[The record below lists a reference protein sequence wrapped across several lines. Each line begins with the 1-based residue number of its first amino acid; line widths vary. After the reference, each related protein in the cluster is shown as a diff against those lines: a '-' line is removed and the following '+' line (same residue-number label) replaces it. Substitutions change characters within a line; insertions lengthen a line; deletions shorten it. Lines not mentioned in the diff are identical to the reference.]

1 MLEQQKMQYLLIR
14 KATQTPYCQS
24 QLLVNISKK
33 KGKPLDEKEMQD
45 FRSII
50 VQISW
55 TKSTKIQLSP
65 ELFVEILKLTPFL
78 KSSQQGLLNS
88 LQIIYYFWKAEF
100 FLNLNSTIS
109 INFTTSNLEDLWWG

>member
-1 MLEQQKMQYLLIR
+1 
-14 KATQTPYCQS
+14 
-24 QLLVNISKK
+24 
-33 KGKPLDEKEMQD
+33 MQD

-65 ELFVEILKLTPFL
+65 ELIVEILKLTPFL

>member
-1 MLEQQKMQYLLIR
+1 
-14 KATQTPYCQS
+14 
-24 QLLVNISKK
+24 
-33 KGKPLDEKEMQD
+33 MQD

-109 INFTTSNLEDLWWG
+109 INFATSNLEDLWWG

>member
-1 MLEQQKMQYLLIR
+1 
-14 KATQTPYCQS
+14 
-24 QLLVNISKK
+24 
-33 KGKPLDEKEMQD
+33 MQD

-65 ELFVEILKLTPFL
+65 ELIVEILKLTPFL

-88 LQIIYYFWKAEF
+88 LQIIYYF
-100 FLNLNSTIS
+100 
-109 INFTTSNLEDLWWG
+109 

>member
-1 MLEQQKMQYLLIR
+1 
-14 KATQTPYCQS
+14 
-24 QLLVNISKK
+24 
-33 KGKPLDEKEMQD
+33 MQD

-65 ELFVEILKLTPFL
+65 ELLVEILKLTPFL

>member
-1 MLEQQKMQYLLIR
+1 
-14 KATQTPYCQS
+14 
-24 QLLVNISKK
+24 
-33 KGKPLDEKEMQD
+33 MQD

>member
-1 MLEQQKMQYLLIR
+1 
-14 KATQTPYCQS
+14 
-24 QLLVNISKK
+24 
-33 KGKPLDEKEMQD
+33 MQD

-65 ELFVEILKLTPFL
+65 ELLVEILKLTPFL

-109 INFTTSNLEDLWWG
+109 INFATSNLEDLWWG

>member
-1 MLEQQKMQYLLIR
+1 MSINVRATKDAVSIDQKGYTNSLLPI
-14 KATQTPYCQS
+14 TITS
-24 QLLVNISKK
+24 QHKQKK
-33 KGKPLDEKEMQD
+33 SKPLDEKEMQD

-88 LQIIYYFWKAEF
+88 LQIIYYF
-100 FLNLNSTIS
+100 
-109 INFTTSNLEDLWWG
+109 